1 MTTDNAPPEVKEIVS
16 KYFTVSGERRIQ
28 PGFFEFDVFLPPNLE
43 SNFKSLY
50 REIKEIGYI
59 PFLSK
64 NVKEGSSYLLT
75 VIQRNYKKG
84 LRIWINIILLI
95 ATLITT
101 IYVGTV
107 YLYAGYFGLTKVTP
121 IDYLYGFVYFSLP
134 LMVILGSHE
143 LGHYFTA
150 RRNNVAASLPFFIP
164 APPPFGTMG
173 AFISL
178 RDPIPDRKTLIKI
191 GAAGPIVGFI
201 MSIIIGIIG
210 AYLGQAQKPVNVTN
224 SQVEYEIMLPFIY
237 SILPFLNAHY
247 VHPVAFAA
255 WIGFLVT
262 AINLFPVGQ
271 LDGGHISRGL
281 LGEKSKYLSYTFL
294 MLLILLGLF
303 NISWIFFAVIVI
315 ILGLN
320 HPPPLNDISKPSY
333 KELTIGAIA
342 ILLIAV
348 SFSPQPITEKIF
360 PNHMEAILSDGNSFL
375 VNNSAQLDYINYS
388 LDVRNLNNF
397 SIPVEINVGKM
408 RGNLTVKGYI
418 NDTLSPYQNKV
429 YYILVNG
436 SKANGGF
443 YNLYI
448 NLTSSG
454 ASFTWKRSFYVT
466 ALDLNATA
474 GNSNPLIVRSPVDNI
489 TLNTM
494 YKKDLFYIYQF
505 NNSSEFTLKG
515 AVYNSTQKLPYVEAY
530 PNSTNTIEI
539 IFLNQSRVQ
548 GIVLMD
554 NNYESIL
561 IFYIPNNYQ
570 NSTLNYII

>member
-1 MTTDNAPPEVKEIVS
+1 MTTDNPPPEVKEVIY
-16 KYFTVSGERRIQ
+16 KYFTISGERKIQ
-28 PGFFEFDVFLPPNLE
+28 PGLFEFDVFLPPNLE
-43 SNFKSLY
+43 SNFKTLY
-50 REIKEIGYI
+50 KELKDMGYI

-64 NVKEGSSYLLT
+64 NSKEGSNYLLT
-75 VIQRNYKKG
+75 VIQRNQKKG

-107 YLYAGYFGLTKVTP
+107 YLYAGYFGITTIRP
-121 IDYLYGFVYFSLP
+121 IDYLYGFAYFSLP
-134 LMVILGSHE
+134 LMIILGSHE

-150 RRNNVAASLPFFIP
+150 KRNNVAASLPFFIP

-210 AYLGQAQKPVNVTN
+210 AYLGQVQKPVNVTN

-237 SILPFLNAHY
+237 SLLPFLNAHY

-294 MLLILLGLF
+294 LLLIMLGLF
-303 NISWIFFAVIVI
+303 NVSWIFFAIIVI

-320 HPPPLNDISKPSY
+320 HPPPLNDISRPGY

-360 PNHMEAILSDGNSFL
+360 PNHMEAVLSEGNSFL
-375 VNNSAQLDYINYS
+375 VNNSAQLDYINFS
-388 LDVRNLNNF
+388 LQVRNLNNF
-397 SIPVEINVGKM
+397 SIPVEISVGKSN
-408 RGNLTVKGYI
+408 GNFTVKGSI
-418 NDTLSPYQNKV
+418 NDTLSPYQNKI
-429 YYILVNG
+429 YYILING
-436 SKANGGF
+436 SKVNGGL
-443 YNLYI
+443 YNLYV

-454 ASFTWKRSFYVT
+454 ASFHWKRSFYVI

-474 GNSNPLIVRSPVDNI
+474 GNSNPLILRSPEDNI
-489 TLNTM
+489 TINTM
-494 YKKDLFYIYQF
+494 YKKDIFYIYQF

-530 PNSTNTIEI
+530 PNSTNI
-539 IFLNQSRVQ
+539 IQIKFLNSSQVQ

-554 NNYESIL
+554 DNYESIL
-561 IFYIPNNYQ
+561 IFYIPENYQ

>member
-1 MTTDNAPPEVKEIVS
+1 MTTDNTPPEIKEIIS
-16 KYFTVSGERRIQ
+16 KYFTISGERRIQ

-64 NVKEGSSYLLT
+64 NAKEGSSYLLT

-107 YLYAGYFGLTKVTP
+107 YLYAGYFGLTNVTP

-150 RRNNVAASLPFFIP
+150 KRNNVAASLPFFIP

-210 AYLGQAQKPVNVTN
+210 AYLGQVQKPVNVTN

-397 SIPVEINVGKM
+397 SIPLEINVGKM
-408 RGNLTVKGYI
+408 RGNFTVKGYI

-454 ASFTWKRSFYVT
+454 ASFIWKRSFYVT
-466 ALDLNATA
+466 SLDLNATA

-539 IFLNQSRVQ
+539 VFLNQSRVQ

>member
-1 MTTDNAPPEVKEIVS
+1 MTTDNTPPELKEIIS

-50 REIKEIGYI
+50 REMKEIGYI

-75 VIQRNYKKG
+75 VIQRNHKKG

-121 IDYLYGFVYFSLP
+121 LDYLYGFVYFSLP

-210 AYLGQAQKPVNVTN
+210 AYLGQVQKPVNVTN

-408 RGNLTVKGYI
+408 RGNFTVKGCI
-418 NDTLSPYQNKV
+418 NDTLFPYQNKV

-443 YNLYI
+443 YNLHI

-539 IFLNQSRVQ
+539 VFLNQSRVQ

>member
-210 AYLGQAQKPVNVTN
+210 AYLGQVQKPVNVTN

-271 LDGGHISRGL
+271 LDGGHVSRGL

-360 PNHMEAILSDGNSFL
+360 PNHIEAILSDGNSFL

-408 RGNLTVKGYI
+408 RGNFTVKGYI

-454 ASFTWKRSFYVT
+454 ASFIWKRSFYVT

-474 GNSNPLIVRSPVDNI
+474 ENSNPLIVRSPVDNI

>member
-1 MTTDNAPPEVKEIVS
+1 MTTDNAPPEVKEIIS

-50 REIKEIGYI
+50 REMKEIGYI

-210 AYLGQAQKPVNVTN
+210 AYLGQVQKPVNVTN

-408 RGNLTVKGYI
+408 RGNFTVKGYI
-418 NDTLSPYQNKV
+418 NDTLSPYQNKI

-454 ASFTWKRSFYVT
+454 ASFIWKRSFYVT

-505 NNSSEFTLKG
+505 NNSSQFTLKG

-561 IFYIPNNYQ
+561 IFYIPRNYQ

>member
-1 MTTDNAPPEVKEIVS
+1 MTTDNAPPEVKEIIS

-50 REIKEIGYI
+50 REMKEIGYI

-210 AYLGQAQKPVNVTN
+210 AYLGQVQKPVNVTN

-408 RGNLTVKGYI
+408 RGNFTVKGYI
-418 NDTLSPYQNKV
+418 NDTLFPYQNKV

-539 IFLNQSRVQ
+539 VFLNQSRVQ

>member
-1 MTTDNAPPEVKEIVS
+1 MTTDNTPPEVKEIIS
-16 KYFTVSGERRIQ
+16 KYFTISGERRIQ

-75 VIQRNYKKG
+75 VFQRNYKKG

-107 YLYAGYFGLTKVTP
+107 YLYAGYFGLTNVTP

-210 AYLGQAQKPVNVTN
+210 AYLGQVQKPVNVTN

-408 RGNLTVKGYI
+408 RGNFTVKGYI

-454 ASFTWKRSFYVT
+454 ASFIWKRSFYVT

-539 IFLNQSRVQ
+539 VFLNQSRVQ

-561 IFYIPNNYQ
+561 IFYIPNNYK

>member
-1 MTTDNAPPEVKEIVS
+1 MTTDNTPPEVKEIIS

-50 REIKEIGYI
+50 RELKEIGYI

-210 AYLGQAQKPVNVTN
+210 AYLGQVQKPVNVTN

-360 PNHMEAILSDGNSFL
+360 PNHMEATLSDGNSFL

-408 RGNLTVKGYI
+408 RGNFTVKGYI

-454 ASFTWKRSFYVT
+454 ASFIWKRSFYVT

>member
-210 AYLGQAQKPVNVTN
+210 AYLGQVQKPVNVTN

-408 RGNLTVKGYI
+408 RGNFTVKGYI

-554 NNYESIL
+554 NNYKSIL

>member
-1 MTTDNAPPEVKEIVS
+1 MTTDNAPPEVKEIIS

-50 REIKEIGYI
+50 REMKEIGYI

-210 AYLGQAQKPVNVTN
+210 AYLGQVQKPVNVTN

-408 RGNLTVKGYI
+408 RGNFTVKGYI

-454 ASFTWKRSFYVT
+454 ASFIWKRSFYVT

>member
-210 AYLGQAQKPVNVTN
+210 AYLGQVQKPINVTN

-408 RGNLTVKGYI
+408 RGNFTVKGYI

>member
-1 MTTDNAPPEVKEIVS
+1 MTTDNTPPELKEIIS
-16 KYFTVSGERRIQ
+16 KYFTVSGERIIQ

-59 PFLSK
+59 PFLRK

-107 YLYAGYFGLTKVTP
+107 YLYAGYFGLTNVTP

-210 AYLGQAQKPVNVTN
+210 AYLGQVQKPVNVTN

-262 AINLFPVGQ
+262 AINLFPIGQ

-408 RGNLTVKGYI
+408 RGNFTVKGYI

-454 ASFTWKRSFYVT
+454 ASFIWKRSFYVT

-489 TLNTM
+489 CLLYTSPSPR
-494 YKKDLFYIYQF
+494 D
-505 NNSSEFTLKG
+505 
-515 AVYNSTQKLPYVEAY
+515 
-530 PNSTNTIEI
+530 
-539 IFLNQSRVQ
+539 
-548 GIVLMD
+548 
-554 NNYESIL
+554 
-561 IFYIPNNYQ
+561 
-570 NSTLNYII
+570 

>member
-1 MTTDNAPPEVKEIVS
+1 
-16 KYFTVSGERRIQ
+16 
-28 PGFFEFDVFLPPNLE
+28 
-43 SNFKSLY
+43 
-50 REIKEIGYI
+50 
-59 PFLSK
+59 
-64 NVKEGSSYLLT
+64 
-75 VIQRNYKKG
+75 
-84 LRIWINIILLI
+84 
-95 ATLITT
+95 
-101 IYVGTV
+101 
-107 YLYAGYFGLTKVTP
+107 
-121 IDYLYGFVYFSLP
+121 
-134 LMVILGSHE
+134 
-143 LGHYFTA
+143 
-150 RRNNVAASLPFFIP
+150 
-164 APPPFGTMG
+164 
-173 AFISL
+173 
-178 RDPIPDRKTLIKI
+178 
-191 GAAGPIVGFI
+191 
-201 MSIIIGIIG
+201 
-210 AYLGQAQKPVNVTN
+210 
-224 SQVEYEIMLPFIY
+224 
-237 SILPFLNAHY
+237 
-247 VHPVAFAA
+247 
-255 WIGFLVT
+255 
-262 AINLFPVGQ
+262 
-271 LDGGHISRGL
+271 
-281 LGEKSKYLSYTFL
+281 
-294 MLLILLGLF
+294 
-303 NISWIFFAVIVI
+303 
-315 ILGLN
+315 
-320 HPPPLNDISKPSY
+320 
-333 KELTIGAIA
+333 
-342 ILLIAV
+342 LIAV

-360 PNHMEAILSDGNSFL
+360 PNHIEAILSDGNSFL

-408 RGNLTVKGYI
+408 RGNFTVKGYI

>member
-210 AYLGQAQKPVNVTN
+210 AYLGQVQKPVNVTN

-388 LDVRNLNNF
+388 LNVRNLNNF

-408 RGNLTVKGYI
+408 RGNFTVKGYI

>member
-210 AYLGQAQKPVNVTN
+210 AYLGQVQKPVNVTN

-360 PNHMEAILSDGNSFL
+360 PNHIEAILSDGNSFL

-408 RGNLTVKGYI
+408 RGNFTVKGYI

-505 NNSSEFTLKG
+505 NNSSEFTLRG

>member
-1 MTTDNAPPEVKEIVS
+1 MTTDNAPPEVKEIIS

-50 REIKEIGYI
+50 REMKEIGYI

-210 AYLGQAQKPVNVTN
+210 AYLGQVQKPVNVTN

-408 RGNLTVKGYI
+408 RGNFTVKGYI

-454 ASFTWKRSFYVT
+454 ASFIWKRSFYVT

-505 NNSSEFTLKG
+505 NNSSQFTLKG

-561 IFYIPNNYQ
+561 IFYIPRNYQ

>member
-408 RGNLTVKGYI
+408 RGNFTVKGYI

-505 NNSSEFTLKG
+505 NNSSEFTLRG

>member
-1 MTTDNAPPEVKEIVS
+1 MTTDNAPPEVKEIIS

-50 REIKEIGYI
+50 REMKEIGYI

-75 VIQRNYKKG
+75 VIQRNHKKG

-210 AYLGQAQKPVNVTN
+210 AYLGQVQKPVNVTN

-408 RGNLTVKGYI
+408 RGNFTVKGYI

-454 ASFTWKRSFYVT
+454 ASFIWKRSFYVT

>member
-210 AYLGQAQKPVNVTN
+210 AYLGQVQKPVNVTN

-454 ASFTWKRSFYVT
+454 ASFIWKRSFYVT

>member
-210 AYLGQAQKPVNVTN
+210 AYLGQVQKPVNVTN

-271 LDGGHISRGL
+271 LDGGHVSRGL

-408 RGNLTVKGYI
+408 RGNFTVKGYI

-454 ASFTWKRSFYVT
+454 ASFIWKRSFYVT

>member
-1 MTTDNAPPEVKEIVS
+1 MTTDNTPPELKEIIS

-50 REIKEIGYI
+50 REMKEIGYI

-75 VIQRNYKKG
+75 VIQRNHKKG

-121 IDYLYGFVYFSLP
+121 LDYLYGFVYFSLP

-210 AYLGQAQKPVNVTN
+210 AYLGQVQKPVNVTN

-408 RGNLTVKGYI
+408 RGNFTVKGYI
-418 NDTLSPYQNKV
+418 NDTLFPYQNKV

-539 IFLNQSRVQ
+539 VFLNQSRVQ

>member
-28 PGFFEFDVFLPPNLE
+28 PGFFEFEVFLPPNLE

-50 REIKEIGYI
+50 REMKEIGYI

-107 YLYAGYFGLTKVTP
+107 YLYAGYFGLTNVTP

-210 AYLGQAQKPVNVTN
+210 AYLGQVQKPVNVTN

-408 RGNLTVKGYI
+408 RGNFTVKGYI

-454 ASFTWKRSFYVT
+454 ASFIWKRSFYVT

>member
-210 AYLGQAQKPVNVTN
+210 AYLGQVQKPVNVTN

-360 PNHMEAILSDGNSFL
+360 PNHIEAILSDGNSFL

-408 RGNLTVKGYI
+408 RGNFTVKGYI

-454 ASFTWKRSFYVT
+454 ASFIWKRSFYVT

>member
-210 AYLGQAQKPVNVTN
+210 AYLGQVQKPVNVTN

-360 PNHMEAILSDGNSFL
+360 PNHIEAILSDGNSFL

-408 RGNLTVKGYI
+408 RGNFTVKGYI

>member
-210 AYLGQAQKPVNVTN
+210 AYLGQVQKPVNVTN

-271 LDGGHISRGL
+271 LDGGHVSRGL

-360 PNHMEAILSDGNSFL
+360 PNHIEAILSDGNSFL

-408 RGNLTVKGYI
+408 RGNFTVKGYI

-454 ASFTWKRSFYVT
+454 ASFIWKRSFYVT

>member
-210 AYLGQAQKPVNVTN
+210 AYLGQVQKPVNVTN

-360 PNHMEAILSDGNSFL
+360 PNHIEAILSDGNSFL

-408 RGNLTVKGYI
+408 RGNFTVKGYK

-454 ASFTWKRSFYVT
+454 ASFIWKRSFYVT

-539 IFLNQSRVQ
+539 IFLNQSKVQ

>member
-64 NVKEGSSYLLT
+64 NVKGGSSYLLT

-210 AYLGQAQKPVNVTN
+210 AYLGQVQKPVNVTN

-360 PNHMEAILSDGNSFL
+360 PNHIEAILSDGNSFL

-408 RGNLTVKGYI
+408 RGNFTVKGYI